1 MWTSD
6 IHGIGAIPTQFIL
19 REQGNIK
26 YSNIMSE
33 PYGLKYKK
41 ISKAGFGKKK

>member
-1 MWTSD
+1 MWTFD
-6 IHGIGAIPTQFIL
+6 IQGIGAIPTQFIL

-41 ISKAGFGKKK
+41 ISKVGFGKKK